1 MSHLLR
7 HEPRHFPNVPR
18 IVGQAR
24 DKYEPDPNRFSD
36 LVQALGEA

>member
-7 HEPRHFPNVPR
+7 HESRHFLDVPR

-24 DKYEPDPNRFSD
+24 NEYEPDPDRFSH
-36 LVQALGEA
+36 LVQALGGA

>member
-7 HEPRHFPNVPR
+7 HFLDVPR

-24 DKYEPDPNRFSD
+24 DEYEPDPDRFSH